1 MGIDKIYEFI
11 EWCADLN
18 IKEVTVYALSLENIK
33 NRGEF
38 EIITLLGLFSRQ
50 AINAM
55 KDDRIHRNGIR
66 IKICGDMDYLRSFDD
81 DIGKD
86 VVENLNKLEESTKGY
101 DNMIVNMA
109 IAYGG
114 RQEIIN
120 AVRNIV
126 NKGLDLN
133 EENIMMNLWVKSY
146 PDFIIRTA
154 ESRLSNFLT
163 WQSAYSE
170 IYFVNKLWQEI
181 NKEDLISIINNYRNR
196 ERRFGR

>member
-1 MGIDKIYEFI
+1 
-11 EWCADLN
+11 
-18 IKEVTVYALSLENIK
+18 
-33 NRGEF
+33 
-38 EIITLLGLFSRQ
+38 
-50 AINAM
+50 
-55 KDDRIHRNGIR
+55 
-66 IKICGDMDYLRSFDD
+66 D